1 METIIPEIK
10 EAVSQVLP
18 ENQLSQFD
26 GLIKRAIDGTHGDPL
41 TFIISSVWIANDE
54 QGEKR
59 AEVAFILKLFV
70 NRLNALA
77 EEARKKIREQERIA
91 FETRIKRVESG
102 ELRNILSVDDPNDP
116 AVFPEEYEELERLRR
131 RRRILK
137 LRMRRL
143 D

>member
-1 METIIPEIK
+1 MEKIIPEIK
-10 EAVSQVLP
+10 EALSHILP
-18 ENQLSQFD
+18 ENLLSQFD
-26 GLIKRAIDGTHGDPL
+26 SLIQHAVDGTHGDPI
-41 TFIISSVWIANDE
+41 TSIIGSLWIADDE

-59 AEVAFILKLFV
+59 AEVAVVLKLFTI
-70 NRLNALA
+70 RLNAIA
-77 EEARKKIREQERIA
+77 AEARVKIREQERIA

-102 ELRNILSVDDPNDP
+102 ELKNILSVDDPNDP